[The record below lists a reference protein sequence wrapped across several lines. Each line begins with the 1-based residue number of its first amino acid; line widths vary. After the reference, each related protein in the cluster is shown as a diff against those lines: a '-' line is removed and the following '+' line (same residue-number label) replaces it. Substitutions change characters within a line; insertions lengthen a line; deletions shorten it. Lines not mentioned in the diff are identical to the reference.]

1 MNYMSMFQWQQEY
14 SVGYPQID
22 EQHKRLFELADELHA
37 AMLAGKGKE
46 ILGKILGSLV
56 AYTKAHFATEE
67 RLMQAHQY
75 PDYAVH
81 KAAHDG
87 LTSQVIKFQKD
98 FERGRAAMSVD
109 LLQFLKEWLTHH
121 IGETDRKI
129 ASFLKARAA

>member
-1 MNYMSMFQWQQEY
+1 MNCMSMFQWKQEY
-14 SVGYPQID
+14 SVGHPQID

-46 ILGKILGSLV
+46 SLGKILGSLV

-67 RLMQAHQY
+67 RLMQAHRY
-75 PDYAVH
+75 PGYAVH
-81 KAAHDG
+81 KAAHDT
-87 LTSQVIKFQKD
+87 LTSRVIKFQKE
-98 FERGRAAMSVD
+98 FEAGHATITVD
-109 LLQFLKEWLTHH
+109 LLQFLKDWLTHH